1 MNLYPRETFDRNAS
15 LGEDELYVNEPSI
28 SSPKRVSQ
36 KQRHEEETV
45 LSPGFQDRKSCPTN
59 RNTSPSAKFPRK
71 GKLGLSTLLEDLEIN
86 NDYPSRHSTKNCR
99 REEWGRQHKSTGNV
113 LENRLRHV
121 SRESRPSGLEGR
133 LGKENRSSDK
143 EAIFDDEY
151 SVESVQ
157 GVCHGVEE
165 WRKPSPSQGLR
176 NALRNLESRTRS
188 RQSLKY
194 EKCEADTRVPV
205 FMQEGREK
213 SQLAEGKRRHR
224 IHQDLRDDGKE
235 HNLLAQSSKHRRG
248 LISVLSEVG
257 QDYRY
262 PKYPK
267 LQTEVVGTSPY
278 SPILPPSKS
287 SINQPP
293 STSRSTFACK
303 YSFSTA
309 GIPPI
314 DQRTKH
320 GRVKITQ
327 TGEIHLN
334 LHAISRETFVIS
346 PDSRKITV
354 RNHDGVVWEGLVE
367 ELPWRWTR
375 SYRYASRFVHICRSR
390 TPRIGLEISGVRG
403 RIMLNGDFE
412 AWNMR
417 ESTVVRLKSD
427 RRTVSI
433 ISLSTA
439 VENLLWEG
447 TTNKA
452 PGIWKDLLQS
462 TLELCQRCT
471 DISTEGPKDGGMDHT
486 ARFVPGIGWLTKYGH
501 KIQML
506 FEDGIRVDVDTE
518 TRDIIYCDSK
528 GRKEWWKVY
537 QGDLPGYVRE
547 RLRRCEVFRDV
558 E

>member
-1 MNLYPRETFDRNAS
+1 MNPYPLETFDRNDS
-15 LGEDELYVNEPSI
+15 LGEDELYVNEPFT

-36 KQRHEEETV
+36 NQRYKEETI
-45 LSPGFQDRKSCPTN
+45 LSPGFQDRRTCPAN
-59 RNTSPSAKFPRK
+59 RNTSRSAKFPRK
-71 GKLGLSTLLEDLEIN
+71 GQLGLSTLLEDLEIN
-86 NDYPSRHSTKNCR
+86 KNHPSRLSTKNCR
-99 REEWGRQHKSTGNV
+99 REEWGGKHNSTSNV

-121 SRESRPSGLEGR
+121 SRESGPSGEGK
-133 LGKENRSSDK
+133 LGKENRSPDK
-143 EAIFDDEY
+143 EAMFDDED
-151 SVESVQ
+151 SVESLQ
-157 GVCHGVEE
+157 GACRGVEE
-165 WRKPSPSQGLR
+165 WGKSSSSQGLR
-176 NALRNLESRTRS
+176 NALRNLESRIRS
-188 RQSLKY
+188 RPPLKY
-194 EKCEADTRVPV
+194 EKWEADTRVPV
-205 FMQEGREK
+205 FMQEGKEK
-213 SQLAEGKRRHR
+213 SHLAGGKRRHR
-224 IHQDLRDDGKE
+224 VRQDFRADCKE
-235 HNLLAQSSKHRRG
+235 HNLLAQSSKHQRG
-248 LISVLSEVG
+248 LISALSDVD
-257 QDYRY
+257 QDYRS

-267 LQTEVVGTSPY
+267 LQTEIVGTSPY

-293 STSRSTFACK
+293 ATSRSTFACK

-314 DQRTKH
+314 EQRTKH

-327 TGEIHLN
+327 TGEIHLH

-346 PDSRKITV
+346 SDSRKITV
-354 RNHDGVVWEGLVE
+354 RDNDGVVWEGLVE

-375 SYRYASRFVHICRSR
+375 TYRYASRFVHICRSR
-390 TPRIGLEISGVRG
+390 TPRIGLEINGVRG

-417 ESTVVRLKSD
+417 ESTVVRVKSD
-427 RRTVSI
+427 RRNVSI
-433 ISLSTA
+433 ISLSTD

-447 TTNKA
+447 TTNKV

-462 TLELCQRCT
+462 ALELCQRCT
-471 DISTEGPKDGGMDHT
+471 DISTEGPEDGGMDHT
-486 ARFVPGIGWLTKYGH
+486 ARFVPGVGWLTKYGH

-547 RLRRCEVFRDV
+547 RLRRCEAFRDV